1 MVAFSPQR
9 NVKSRSYNSVVIV
22 NKGKGDLEEKKN
34 CSWSDADLR
43 VADQLPENHLYPA
56 AFTVL
61 FPSRA
66 LRVIQARV
74 KLALLDTRED
84 SVDQQQGSWAQYQ
97 RQPKQTWWL

>member
-22 NKGKGDLEEKKN
+22 NKGKGDLEEKN

-74 KLALLDTRED
+74 KLALL
-84 SVDQQQGSWAQYQ
+84 S
-97 RQPKQTWWL
+97 